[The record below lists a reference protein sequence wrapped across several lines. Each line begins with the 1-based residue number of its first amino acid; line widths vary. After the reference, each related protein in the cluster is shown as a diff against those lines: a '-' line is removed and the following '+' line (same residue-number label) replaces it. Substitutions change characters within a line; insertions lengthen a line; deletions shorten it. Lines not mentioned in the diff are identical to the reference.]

1 MVADPLPPIDITP
14 ENEPKGKHLKIFAV
28 IAAVLALATLPA
40 AAQTGGGPVPAPAP
54 AEIKELVI
62 KDTKVG
68 EGKLAEKGK
77 AVLVHY
83 TGWLYDPKA
92 PEQKGKQFDSSVGR
106 VTPFGFIIGA
116 GRVIKGWDEG
126 VPGTKKGGKRTLV
139 IPPSMAYGE
148 RGAGGVIPPN
158 ATLLFEVELIDVVS

>member
-1 MVADPLPPIDITP
+1 
-14 ENEPKGKHLKIFAV
+14 LKNLAF
-28 IAAVLALATLPA
+28 AAVLALALLPA
-40 AAQTGGGPVPAPAP
+40 AAQTPAGSASAP

-68 EGKLAEKGK
+68 EGKVAEKEK

-92 PEQKGKQFDSSVGR
+92 PDQKGKQFDSSVGR
-106 VTPFGFIIGA
+106 PTPFSFLIGR
-116 GRVIKGWDEG
+116 GKVIKGWDEG
-126 VPGTKKGGKRTLV
+126 VPGMKKGGKRTLI

-158 ATLLFEVELIDVVS
+158 ATLLFEVELIDVIN

>member
-1 MVADPLPPIDITP
+1 LR
-14 ENEPKGKHLKIFAV
+14 NFA
-28 IAAVLALATLPA
+28 IAAVLALVTLPV
-40 AAQTGGGPVPAPAP
+40 AAQTGAGPTAAT

-62 KDTKVG
+62 KDTKAG
-68 EGKLAEKGK
+68 EGKVAEKGK

-83 TGWLYDPKA
+83 TGWLYEPAA

-126 VPGTKKGGKRTLV
+126 VVGMKKGGKRTLI
-139 IPPSMAYGE
+139 IPPAKAYGE
-148 RGAGGVIPPN
+148 RGAAGAIPPN
-158 ATLLFEVELIDVVS
+158 ATLLFEVELIDVLN

>member
-1 MVADPLPPIDITP
+1 M
-14 ENEPKGKHLKIFAV
+14 HLKNFV
-28 IAAVLALATLPA
+28 IAVALALATLPA
-40 AAQTGGGPVPAPAP
+40 AAQTGGSPAP

-62 KDTKVG
+62 KDTKIG
-68 EGKLAEKGK
+68 EGKVAEKEK

-92 PEQKGKQFDSSVGR
+92 PDQKGAQFDTSVGR
-106 VTPFGFIIGA
+106 PTPFGFTLGV

-126 VPGTKKGGKRTLV
+126 IPGMKEGGKRTLI

-158 ATLLFEVELIDVVS
+158 ATLLFEVELIDVVN

>member
-1 MVADPLPPIDITP
+1 MKNLVL
-14 ENEPKGKHLKIFAV
+14 
-28 IAAVLALATLPA
+28 AAVLALAMLPA
-40 AAQTGGGPVPAPAP
+40 AAQTGGSSAPAP

-62 KDTKVG
+62 KDTKIG
-68 EGKLAEKGK
+68 EGKVAEKEK

-92 PEQKGKQFDSSVGR
+92 PDQKGKQFDSSVGR
-106 VTPFGFIIGA
+106 PTPFSFLIGR
-116 GRVIKGWDEG
+116 GKVIKGWDEG
-126 VPGTKKGGKRTLV
+126 VPGMKKGGKRTLI

-158 ATLLFEVELIDVVS
+158 ATLLFEVELIDVVN

>member
-1 MVADPLPPIDITP
+1 M
-14 ENEPKGKHLKIFAV
+14 HLKNFV
-28 IAAVLALATLPA
+28 IAVALALATLPA
-40 AAQTGGGPVPAPAP
+40 AAQTGGSPAPAPAP

-68 EGKLAEKGK
+68 EGKVAEKEK

-92 PEQKGKQFDSSVGR
+92 PDQKGKQFDSSVGR
-106 VTPFGFIIGA
+106 PTPFSFLIGR
-116 GRVIKGWDEG
+116 GKVIKGWDEG
-126 VPGTKKGGKRTLV
+126 VPGMKKGGKRTLI

-158 ATLLFEVELIDVVS
+158 ATLLFEVELIDVVN

>member
-1 MVADPLPPIDITP
+1 
-14 ENEPKGKHLKIFAV
+14 LKIFAV
-28 IAAVLALATLPA
+28 IAAVLALATLPV
-40 AAQTGGGPVPAPAP
+40 AAQTGGGPAPAP
-54 AEIKELVI
+54 VEIKELVI

-116 GRVIKGWDEG
+116 GRVIKGWDVG
-126 VPGTKKGGKRTLV
+126 VPGMK
-139 IPPSMAYGE
+139 
-148 RGAGGVIPPN
+148 
-158 ATLLFEVELIDVVS
+158 